1 MSLREENE
9 VSDAAIHCMRWR
21 RTDKCGSLSETQWIA
36 TGFQPSRLQKIS
48 FSLHQYNQLP
58 ITYPYKKRKKKH
70 LGLPYVR
77 KRFFHLVQ
85 YSYHK
90 MIKTYLLYILSIF
103 SFSLP
108 LLAKPIDIFFGTS
121 GRGAEG
127 IYHATFNPE
136 NGRFTPAKL
145 SATIG
150 SPGFLTTHPNGKIL
164 YSVGRW
170 DGGTGALGYHI
181 GPKGELKEFTR
192 MACPDGGG
200 CHIAVH
206 PSGKFLL
213 TAQYGGGSVAMF
225 PLNKEGNL
233 QTPTVIEHQGGSKVV
248 ERRQESPHPHWTGF
262 SPDGKYALVPDL
274 GLDQIVIYKVDTNKP
289 SISKH
294 GVAQSVPGGGPRHMR
309 FSVDG
314 KFIYLLNELN
324 LSVTTFAWDAQ
335 KGTAKRLT
343 TTPSLSEE
351 VKAGESFNS
360 SAEILVH
367 PGGQFVYSSNR
378 GHDTVSVY
386 QANPKTGKLKVI
398 QVQPIRGAFPRN
410 INLTPNADWLLAA
423 GADSNT
429 VAAHRVDPKTGKL
442 TYQRGSVI
450 NVPSPICILFL
461 D

>member
-1 MSLREENE
+1 
-9 VSDAAIHCMRWR
+9 
-21 RTDKCGSLSETQWIA
+21 
-36 TGFQPSRLQKIS
+36 
-48 FSLHQYNQLP
+48 
-58 ITYPYKKRKKKH
+58 
-70 LGLPYVR
+70 
-77 KRFFHLVQ
+77 
-85 YSYHK
+85 
-90 MIKTYLLYILSIF
+90 MIKTYLLFILSIL

-136 NGRFTPAKL
+136 NGKFTPAKL

-170 DGGTGALGYHI
+170 DEGSGALGYHI
-181 GPKGELKEFTR
+181 GPKGALKEFTR
-192 MACPDGGG
+192 MICPDGGSA
-200 CHIAVH
+200 HIAVH

-213 TAQYGGGSVAMF
+213 TAQYGGGSVALF
-225 PLNKEGNL
+225 PIDATGKLGK
-233 QTPTVIEHQGGSKVV
+233 PTVIEHQGGSKVV
-248 ERRQESPHPHWTGF
+248 AKRQESPHPHWTGF
-262 SPDGKYALVPDL
+262 SPDGKYALIPDL
-274 GLDQIVIYKVDTNKP
+274 GLDEIVIYKVDAKKP
-289 SISKH
+289 AMTEH
-294 GVAQSVPGGGPRHMR
+294 GVGQSVPGGGPRHMR
-309 FSVDG
+309 FSTDG

-324 LSVTTFAWDAQ
+324 LSVTTFAWDAK

-343 TTPSLSEE
+343 TAPSISEK

-360 SAEILVH
+360 AAEILVH
-367 PGGQFVYSSNR
+367 PNGQFVYSSNR

-386 QANPKTGKLKVI
+386 HANPKTGKLKVV
-398 QVQPIRGAFPRN
+398 QVQPVRGAFPRN
-410 INLTPNADWLLAA
+410 INLTPDADWLLAA

-429 VAAHRVDPKTGKL
+429 IAAHRINQETGKL
-442 TYQRGSVI
+442 TYQRGSII